1 MMKCQIKKV
10 RGIITQRRTNPADVS
25 YYDLNSIFNITDD
38 F

>member
-10 RGIITQRRTNPADVS
+10 RGIITQRQTNPADVS